1 MNKIERSNVEVA
13 LAVLSRAHSIK
24 AYHDTQGAKV
34 TPYAD
39 IRVAM
44 DYLELALNGEN
55 K

>member
-1 MNKIERSNVEVA
+1 MNKIERSNIEIA
-13 LAVLSRAHSIK
+13 LAVLSRVHSIK
-24 AYHDTQGAKV
+24 AYHDPKGAQV

-44 DYLELALNGEN
+44 DYLRLALNGEN